1 MSGVPLASKI
11 DHAGVTNQPQEEPAS
26 SIVLQSLC
34 SLERRNVIFL
44 VLGFSCVVAELT
56 LIVGTGAL
64 VIQSV
69 GGGADIAPMS
79 LACFFLGM
87 SLVSLTLTHWFFDK
101 HGRKM
106 GFWSGSCMTMVG
118 VTVGVVGLLISSPIV
133 VLVSNLILGAGTGIG
148 MYLRFAAVEV
158 VPQAYASKAITWT
171 LCGGCMAAFVGPEV
185 AASITG
191 VFGDGNRTYL
201 GVFIATASFAAL
213 QALFVGLVRFEKSS
227 DESRSENPEKT
238 EAAGEKQ
245 QNDETSDIDL
255 ISLLKQS
262 MFILPLSVSVLSWCI
277 MAQPMSIFRVAMR
290 EFGFTDRQSL
300 TVIELHFLSMY
311 APGFISGSFINKY
324 GTIRGVQVSIA
335 SYLIATAINLST
347 QPNNNS
353 TAPWFLGLIFLG
365 IGWNFGFS
373 SATVWVTMV
382 YATMPEF
389 KSKVQAANE
398 TGTFFLAGAVIF
410 STGYIYNAGAT
421 GLTGWRTLNYV
432 LLGLIAL
439 MIMLVAIATRM
450 EHVTAKATSN
460 NDIEA
465 NLDSTV
471 DNTAL
476 PERSEEI
483 PV

>member
-1 MSGVPLASKI
+1 
-11 DHAGVTNQPQEEPAS
+11 
-26 SIVLQSLC
+26 
-34 SLERRNVIFL
+34 
-44 VLGFSCVVAELT
+44 
-56 LIVGTGAL
+56 
-64 VIQSV
+64 
-69 GGGADIAPMS
+69 
-79 LACFFLGM
+79 
-87 SLVSLTLTHWFFDK
+87 
-101 HGRKM
+101 
-106 GFWSGSCMTMVG
+106 
-118 VTVGVVGLLISSPIV
+118 
-133 VLVSNLILGAGTGIG
+133 